1 MNYLSKVVLIYF
13 FFGFYNIAFSQI
25 TTNKEDI
32 KDKVSVFEVWAFV
45 KPFTMKECYFIN
57 YGQKKFRPNNY
68 DLVGQGIFDKDNRKF
83 EKGEWLQLVQY
94 LKTQGFEKK
103 EERPGAIGDITGRV
117 ATFEKIK

>member
-1 MNYLSKVVLIYF
+1 MKKIIVALF
-13 FFGFYNIAFSQI
+13 IATSSFISAQI
-25 TTNKEDI
+25 ITSKEDI
-32 KDKVSVFEVWAFV
+32 KDKVDVFEVWAFI

-57 YGQKKFRPNNY
+57 YGQKKFKPNNY

-94 LKTQGFEKK
+94 LKSQGFEKK
-103 EERPGAIGDITGRV
+103 EERPGTIGDITGRI

>member
-1 MNYLSKVVLIYF
+1 MKKFLFIFLLGFSCILS
-13 FFGFYNIAFSQI
+13 AQI
-25 TTNKEDI
+25 ITSKEDI
-32 KDKVSVFEVWAFV
+32 KDKVDVFEVWAFI

-94 LKTQGFEKK
+94 LKSQGFEKK
-103 EERPGAIGDITGRV
+103 EERPGYIGDITGRV
-117 ATFEKIK
+117 ITFEKIK